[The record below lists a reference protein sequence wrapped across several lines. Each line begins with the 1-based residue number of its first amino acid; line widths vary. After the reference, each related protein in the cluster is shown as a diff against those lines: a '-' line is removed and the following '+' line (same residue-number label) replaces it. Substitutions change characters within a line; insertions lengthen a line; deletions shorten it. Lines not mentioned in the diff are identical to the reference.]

1 MTFDKL
7 KAIIVEQFDVD
18 ESLVTPEAD
27 MQEDL
32 GVDSLDV
39 VDLIVII
46 SEEFDIEIPDEVVDN
61 IKPVG
66 DIVAY
71 IDSQQQAD

>member
-18 ESLVTPEAD
+18 ESLVTPEANI
-27 MQEDL
+27 QKDL

-61 IKPVG
+61 IKTVG

>member
-18 ESLVTPEAD
+18 EALVTPEAD

-32 GVDSLDV
+32 GIDSLDV

-46 SEEFDIEIPDEVVDN
+46 SEEFDIEIPDEAVDN
-61 IKPVG
+61 IKTVS

-71 IDSQQQAD
+71 IDSQQAE

>member
-27 MQEDL
+27 MQADL

-61 IKPVG
+61 IKTVG

>member
-18 ESLVTPEAD
+18 EALVTPEAD

-32 GVDSLDV
+32 GIDSLDV

-46 SEEFDIEIPDEVVDN
+46 SEEFDIEIPDV
-61 IKPVG
+61 
-66 DIVAY
+66 
-71 IDSQQQAD
+71 

>member
-18 ESLVTPEAD
+18 ESLVTPDAD

-61 IKPVG
+61 IKTVG

>member
-46 SEEFDIEIPDEVVDN
+46 SEGFDIEIPDEVVDN
-61 IKPVG
+61 IKTVG

>member
-18 ESLVTPEAD
+18 EALVTPEAD

-32 GVDSLDV
+32 GIDSLDV

-46 SEEFDIEIPDEVVDN
+46 SEELDIEIQDEAVDN
-61 IKPVG
+61 IKTVG

-71 IDSQQQAD
+71 IDSQQAE

>member
-18 ESLVTPEAD
+18 EALVTPEAD

-32 GVDSLDV
+32 GIDSLDV

-46 SEEFDIEIPDEVVDN
+46 SEEFDTEIPDEAVDN
-61 IKPVG
+61 IKTVG

-71 IDSQQQAD
+71 IDSQQAE

>member
-18 ESLVTPEAD
+18 EALVTPEAD

-32 GVDSLDV
+32 GIDSLDV

-46 SEEFDIEIPDEVVDN
+46 SEEFDIEIPDEAVDN
-61 IKPVG
+61 IKTVG
-66 DIVAY
+66 DIAAY
-71 IDSQQQAD
+71 IDSQQAE

>member
-18 ESLVTPEAD
+18 EALVTPEAD

-32 GVDSLDV
+32 GIDSLDV

-46 SEEFDIEIPDEVVDN
+46 YEAVDN
-61 IKPVG
+61 IKTVG

-71 IDSQQQAD
+71 IDSQQAE

>member
-1 MTFDKL
+1 M
-7 KAIIVEQFDVD
+7 EQFDVD
-18 ESLVTPEAD
+18 EALVTPEAD

-32 GVDSLDV
+32 GIDSLDV

-46 SEEFDIEIPDEVVDN
+46 SEEFDIEIPDEAVDN
-61 IKPVG
+61 IKTVG

-71 IDSQQQAD
+71 IDSQQAE

>member
-7 KAIIVEQFDVD
+7 KAIIGEQFDVD
-18 ESLVTPEAD
+18 EALVTPEAD

-32 GVDSLDV
+32 GIDSLDV

-46 SEEFDIEIPDEVVDN
+46 SEEFDIEIPDEAVDN
-61 IKPVG
+61 IKTVG

-71 IDSQQQAD
+71 IDSQQAE

>member
-32 GVDSLDV
+32 GVESLDV

-61 IKPVG
+61 IKTVG

>member
-18 ESLVTPEAD
+18 EALVTPVAD

-32 GVDSLDV
+32 GIDSLDV

-46 SEEFDIEIPDEVVDN
+46 SEEFDIEIPDEAVDN
-61 IKPVG
+61 IKTVG

-71 IDSQQQAD
+71 IDSQQAE

>member
-61 IKPVG
+61 IKTVG

>member
-18 ESLVTPEAD
+18 EALVTPEAH

-32 GVDSLDV
+32 GIDSLDV

-46 SEEFDIEIPDEVVDN
+46 SEEFDIEIPDEAVDN
-61 IKPVG
+61 IKTVG

-71 IDSQQQAD
+71 IDSQQAE

>member
-18 ESLVTPEAD
+18 EAFVTRDAD

-32 GVDSLDV
+32 GIDALDV

-46 SEEFDIEIPDEVVDN
+46 SEEFDIEIPDEAVDN
-61 IKPVG
+61 IKTVG

-71 IDSQQQAD
+71 IDSQQAE

>member
-18 ESLVTPEAD
+18 EALVTPEAD

-32 GVDSLDV
+32 GIDSLDV

-61 IKPVG
+61 IKTVG

-71 IDSQQQAD
+71 IDSQQAE

>member
-46 SEEFDIEIPDEVVDN
+46 SEEFDIEIPDEVVEN
-61 IKPVG
+61 IKTVG

>member
-18 ESLVTPEAD
+18 EALVTPEAD

-32 GVDSLDV
+32 GIDSLDV
-39 VDLIVII
+39 VELIVII
-46 SEEFDIEIPDEVVDN
+46 SEEFDIEIPDEAVDN
-61 IKPVG
+61 IKTVG

-71 IDSQQQAD
+71 IDSQQAE